1 MPAGKFRAAEEEKY
15 MLTQLHV
22 KNLALIDESEVTFGP
37 GLNILTGE
45 TGAGK
50 SILIGS
56 INVALGQKMN
66 KEMLRE
72 GADTALV
79 ELIFQI
85 ENEKLSGRLT
95 EMGVEP
101 EDGQLIISRK
111 MQNGRTI
118 NRINGETTTVAMI
131 RKISALLLDIHGQHE
146 HQSLLYEDRQLAI
159 LDEYGKEKLQPLK
172 LEVEKS
178 YAAYKAVEK
187 ALAAYQLNEQE
198 REREISFLT
207 FEVNE
212 IEEAGLCIG
221 EDEELEKDYRRMSNG
236 KKIAE
241 TLQQV
246 YDLTADQ
253 AGEGISRALRE
264 LSGVT
269 QYDESLQA
277 PESILADVESLLNDF
292 NREIADYIA
301 SFTFSEEEFYEVE
314 QRLNLIN
321 KLKDKYGK
329 SIEAILAYKEKQEV
343 RLEEMQ
349 NFAARKVA
357 LEKKQAQA
365 EALLQKTSAALSKE
379 RQKYAKEL
387 AEQIAQGLKDL
398 NFLSAD
404 FEISFGKT
412 ARYTANGYDEIRFE
426 ISTNPGEP
434 VRPLNKVVSGGE
446 LSRIMLAIKT
456 QLADKDDTETLI
468 FDEIDTGIS
477 GRTAQMVSEKMA
489 RIGRHHQVICITH
502 LPQIAAMADEHFLI
516 EKSVQE
522 GATISEIRELS
533 EMDSVEELARI
544 LGGAEIT
551 QAVRENAAEMKRL
564 AEKKKLSL

>member
-456 QLADKDDTETLI
+456 LLADKDDTETLI

>member
-85 ENEKLSGRLT
+85 ENEKLSDRLT

-349 NFAARKVA
+349 NFAARKAA

-456 QLADKDDTETLI
+456 LLADKDDTETLI